1 MKSEKVPL
9 EVFVRQVFS
18 TRAVQQIVDQWPI
31 KAEIGFGLV
40 MKHLE
45 DLGIFSVEPLVQGP
59 IVSKQIIFFLQNSPA
74 IIESIAKAKKTAS
87 DAARSNRNRLG
98 RD

>member
-31 KAEIGFGLV
+31 KSEIGFGLV

-74 IIESIAKAKKTAS
+74 IIESIAKAKKAAS
-87 DAARSNRNRLG
+87 DAARSSRNRLG
-98 RD
+98 RV